1 MKRTD
6 LGESLAFVMIA
17 GFAIFTFMRG
27 LFWFVEDDEVIAD
40 SEFYSALNDVMPIW
54 IWGLLLMIVA
64 IILFAAAWL
73 IPRYRLTNTCQIF
86 LIVGGIGASII
97 YFLMASAS
105 IYNAINWLTWAQFA
119 VLTAKSGGMA
129 FIGGMMLNG
138 KRK

>member
-1 MKRTD
+1 MRKD
-6 LGESLAFVMIA
+6 LGEALAFVMIA

-27 LFWFVEDDEVIAD
+27 LFWFVESEKVISD
-40 SEFYSALNDVMPIW
+40 SEFYSALDDLMSIR

-64 IILFAAAWL
+64 TILFAAAWL
-73 IPRYRLTNTCQIF
+73 IPRYRLTNACQYL

-119 VLTAKSGGMA
+119 VLTAKSGGIA
-129 FIGGMMLNG
+129 FIGGMMLDDR
-138 KRK
+138 RK

>member
-1 MKRTD
+1 MRKD

-27 LFWFVEDDEVIAD
+27 LFWFVESEKVISD
-40 SEFYSALNDVMPIW
+40 SEFYSALDDLMSIW

-64 IILFAAAWL
+64 TILFAAAWL
-73 IPRYRLTNTCQIF
+73 IPRYRLTNTCQF
-86 LIVGGIGASII
+86 LLIVGGVGALII

-129 FIGGMMLNG
+129 FIGGMMLND
-138 KRK
+138 KRQ

>member
-1 MKRTD
+1 MRKD
-6 LGESLAFVMIA
+6 LGEALAFVMIA
-17 GFAIFTFMRG
+17 GFAIFTFIRG
-27 LFWFVEDDEVIAD
+27 LFWFVESEKVISD
-40 SEFYSALNDVMPIW
+40 SEFYSALDDLMSIW

-73 IPRYRLTNTCQIF
+73 IPRYRLTNTCQF
-86 LIVGGIGASII
+86 LLIVGGVGASII

-129 FIGGMMLNG
+129 FIGGMMINDR
-138 KRK
+138 RK

>member
-1 MKRTD
+1 MQKD

-27 LFWFVEDDEVIAD
+27 LFWFVESEKVISD
-40 SEFYSALNDVMPIW
+40 SEFYSALDDLMSIW

-73 IPRYRLTNTCQIF
+73 IPRYRLTNTCQF
-86 LIVGGIGASII
+86 LLIVGGVGASII

-105 IYNAINWLTWAQFA
+105 IYNAINWLTWAQFS
-119 VLTAKSGGMA
+119 VLTAESGGMA
-129 FIGGMMLNG
+129 FIGGMMIND
-138 KRK
+138 RRQ

>member
-64 IILFAAAWL
+64 IILFA
-73 IPRYRLTNTCQIF
+73 
-86 LIVGGIGASII
+86 
-97 YFLMASAS
+97 
-105 IYNAINWLTWAQFA
+105 
-119 VLTAKSGGMA
+119 
-129 FIGGMMLNG
+129 
-138 KRK
+138 

>member
-6 LGESLAFVMIA
+6 LGEALAFLMIA

-27 LFWFVEDDEVIAD
+27 LFWFVESEKVISD
-40 SEFYSALNDVMPIW
+40 SEFYSALDDLMSIW

-73 IPRYRLTNTCQIF
+73 IPRYRLTNTCQF
-86 LIVGGIGASII
+86 LLIVGGVGASII

-129 FIGGMMLNG
+129 FIGGMMING
-138 KRK
+138 RRQ

>member
-1 MKRTD
+1 MRKD

-27 LFWFVEDDEVIAD
+27 LFWFVESEKVISD
-40 SEFYSALNDVMPIW
+40 SEFYSALDDLMSIW

-73 IPRYRLTNTCQIF
+73 IPRYRLTNTCQF
-86 LIVGGIGASII
+86 LLIVGGVGALII

-119 VLTAKSGGMA
+119 VLTAKSGGIA
-129 FIGGMMLNG
+129 FIGGMMLDDR
-138 KRK
+138 RK

>member
-1 MKRTD
+1 MQKD
-6 LGESLAFVMIA
+6 LGEALAFVMIA

-27 LFWFVEDDEVIAD
+27 LFWFVESEKVISD
-40 SEFYSALNDVMPIW
+40 SEFYSALDDLMSIW

-73 IPRYRLTNTCQIF
+73 IPKYRLTNTCQF
-86 LIVGGIGASII
+86 LLIVGGIGAMII

-129 FIGGMMLNG
+129 FIGGMMLDDG
-138 KRK
+138 RK